1 MYKKIDLPQTVLFQ
15 KPDAIDTPKY
25 EKPNAYDDDNDN
37 DDIQDMITVTASRN
51 GSRSSKMTIDSFSS
65 RYFQKREPTIVSSSY
80 SPSSLTKEG
89 IQVISPTLSPF
100 QKEQSLYHSQI
111 DYQNIT
117 RFILSQPTLTTQTTL
132 GHHHEENLPY
142 LSPFSP
148 AVSLSGTETILPSP
162 ITPTTTVVSQET
174 STLPPVSQKQQQN
187 IKKRTKLNNTVVYT
201 FKKASLDKP
210 NQHCI
215 FLQIYHSDK
224 HQQEEVMAYRKIQPY
239 SYTWGFQSILYS
251 NRNDGQGI
259 KVAEARRKT
268 FQKEIII
275 ESADYNHSEIKD
287 IHQPYLDHI
296 KQVPASHNI
305 HPHHLIKRSQ
315 SNILFEYEIWFH
327 GSRMRWKRPSLL
339 SPDFTCE
346 IKLTHQETKLLH
358 HTLVSHKKKNNNV
371 HSKEVFIDSDS
382 DNDEDDHDN
391 HTHKNCR
398 RWKLLAEFDSDNM
411 NYLNKEY
418 GKLSIDLDILN
429 QVEKDRCD
437 LLEANIIMTCCTLID
452 LIRDAYNK

>member
-1 MYKKIDLPQTVLFQ
+1 MYKKIDLPQTILFQ

-25 EKPNAYDDDNDN
+25 EKPNAYDDDDDS
-37 DDIQDMITVTASRN
+37 DDIQDTITVTASRN
-51 GSRSSKMTIDSFSS
+51 GSRSSKMTVDSFSS
-65 RYFQKREPTIVSSSY
+65 CCFQKREPTIVSSPY
-80 SPSSLTKEG
+80 TPSSLTKEG
-89 IQVISPTLSPF
+89 TKVISPTLLPF

-117 RFILSQPTLTTQTTL
+117 RFILSQHTLTTQTTF
-132 GHHHEENLPY
+132 GHHHEESLPY
-142 LSPFSP
+142 LSAFSP
-148 AVSLSGTETILPSP
+148 A
-162 ITPTTTVVSQET
+162 
-174 STLPPVSQKQQQN
+174 
-187 IKKRTKLNNTVVYT
+187 
-201 FKKASLDKP
+201 ASLDKP

-215 FLQIYHSDK
+215 FLQIYHADK

-275 ESADYNHSEIKD
+275 ESADYNHT
-287 IHQPYLDHI
+287 
-296 KQVPASHNI
+296 SHNI
-305 HPHHLIKRSQ
+305 HSHHLIKRSQ

-327 GSRMRWKRPSLL
+327 GSRIRWKRPSLL

-346 IKLTHQETKLLH
+346 IKLTHQETKL
-358 HTLVSHKKKNNNV
+358 NV
-371 HSKEVFIDSDS
+371 QSKEVFIDSDS

-418 GKLSIDLDILN
+418 GKFSIDLDILN

-452 LIRDAYNK
+452 LIRDTYNK